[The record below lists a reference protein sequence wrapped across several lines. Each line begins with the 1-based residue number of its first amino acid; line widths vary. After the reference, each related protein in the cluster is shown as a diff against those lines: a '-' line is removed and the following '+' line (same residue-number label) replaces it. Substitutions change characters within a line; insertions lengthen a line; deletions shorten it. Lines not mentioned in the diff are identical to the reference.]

1 MNRKFNFDL
10 NVEANALLCPN
21 PSEFYSKAYISEDI
35 VGNYRSLPGIKSE
48 TKLANVLFE
57 NVLKASTCNF
67 AANPSNL
74 DAIDINVCPLSG
86 MAEICQ
92 FDLEQSFVAL
102 QMAQGS
108 NNGEWIVNDFFSY
121 FWTELSAQ
129 IFEEIELLRW
139 NGDITLDPD
148 DYELLSLCDG
158 YIVKFADDAD
168 IVDLAGIAI
177 DSTNVLA
184 EMVRVY
190 EAIPTAVRAKVN
202 DLRIYVAPN
211 VAAAYKVAAATGNT
225 MAYITKE
232 LDFTFLGIKIVE
244 AQGMPANTIVASL
257 WSNMIYAFDG
267 AGDGSA
273 LKIVN
278 LNESVAE
285 PYLRARTNLKVGF
298 HYTNPDEIVFYSPLV
313 S

>member
-21 PSEFYSKAYISEDI
+21 PAEFYSKAYISEDI

-57 NVLKASTCNF
+57 NVLKPSTCNF
-67 AANPSNL
+67 DANPSTL

-102 QMAQGS
+102 QMASGS
-108 NNGEWIVNDFFSY
+108 NNGEWMVSDFLSF
-121 FWTELSAQ
+121 FWSELSAQ

-139 NGDITLDPD
+139 NGDTSNTAD
-148 DYELLSLCDG
+148 DLLKLCDG
-158 YIVKFADDAD
+158 YIVKFVEDEDVVA
-168 IVDLAGIAI
+168 LEGEAI
-177 DSTNVLA
+177 TSANVLA
-184 EMVRVY
+184 EMVKVY
-190 EAIPTAVRAKVN
+190 EAIPTAVRAKTN

-211 VAAAYKVAAATGNT
+211 VAAAYRVAAATGNT
-225 MAYITKE
+225 LAYITKE

-244 AQGMPANTIVASL
+244 AQGMPADTIVATL

-267 AGDGSA
+267 AGDGKA

-278 LNESVAE
+278 LSESVAE

-298 HYTNPDEIVFYSPLV
+298 HYTNPEEIVFYSPLV